1 MVLAIIGY
9 TLLSL
14 SMLAGLLITPLGLP
28 GNWVI
33 LGCAVVYGLAIHWT
47 KFGWPFLLVF
57 AIAALVGEI
66 VEVLSSAVG
75 AKKYGAS
82 TGGTIA
88 AIVGSIV
95 GLAVGSGIVPILG
108 TIVGAFLGAFLGA
121 FGYEYFRLN
130 DLRQAL
136 RAGLGAFLGRTAA
149 VIAKEAIGLLMVGL
163 IVYHFFA

>member
-9 TLLSL
+9 TLLCL
-14 SMLAGLLITPLGLP
+14 VMLAGLLITPLGLP

-33 LGCAVVYGLAIHWT
+33 LGCAVVYGLATHWAR
-47 KFGWPFLLVF
+47 FGWPFLVLLVV
-57 AIAALVGEI
+57 AALAGEI
-66 VEVLSSAVG
+66 IEMFSSAAG
-75 AKKYGAS
+75 AKRYGAS
-82 TGGTIA
+82 TGATIA

-130 DLRQAL
+130 DLHQSL
-136 RAGLGAFLGRTAA
+136 RAGMGAFLGRTAA
-149 VIAKEAIGLLMVGL
+149 VVAKEAIGILMVGL
-163 IVYHFFA
+163 IVYQFFA